1 MVRNS
6 QMNLDSLGTRKQE
19 SNSTMNKTTG
29 YRFNTGRD
37 PSPSPQYGNLVRASG
52 IRYNPDL
59 QKEVPLRVPLDM
71 EYAKETRKQANIL
84 FK

>member
-1 MVRNS
+1 
-6 QMNLDSLGTRKQE
+6 
-19 SNSTMNKTTG
+19 MNKTTG
-29 YRFNTGRD
+29 GLKFNTGRD
-37 PSPSPQYGNLVRASG
+37 PSPGTQYGNLVRSSQ

-84 FK
+84 FKQEMIKKVEEYQIKKENDL